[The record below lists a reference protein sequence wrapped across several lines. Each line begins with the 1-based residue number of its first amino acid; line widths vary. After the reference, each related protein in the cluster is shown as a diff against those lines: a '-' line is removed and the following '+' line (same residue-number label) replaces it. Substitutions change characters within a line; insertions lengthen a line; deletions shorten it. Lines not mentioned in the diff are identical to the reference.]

1 MQVPAS
7 TVPIHAVLPRGLHGC
22 ACRALAP
29 YGVRAY
35 IQQRGGARSGVALAR
50 RHAPFFLFFFMS
62 DQTIKNYLVR
72 QQLKKNQ
79 KLCRRAPAF
88 SA

>member
-7 TVPIHAVLPRGLHGC
+7 TVPIHAVLPRGLHGR

-29 YGVRAY
+29 YGVRAH

-50 RHAPFFLFFFMS
+50 RHAPLFCFLFPPS
-62 DQTIKNYLVR
+62 QTLKNSL
-72 QQLKKNQ
+72 
-79 KLCRRAPAF
+79 
-88 SA
+88 SASS